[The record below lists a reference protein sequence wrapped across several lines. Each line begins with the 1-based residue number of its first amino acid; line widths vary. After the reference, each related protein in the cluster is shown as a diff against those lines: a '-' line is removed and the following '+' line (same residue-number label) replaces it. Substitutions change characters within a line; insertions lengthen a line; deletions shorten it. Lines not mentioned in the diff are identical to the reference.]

1 VVASAAFVVLW
12 GYVFLYDAF
21 VQRRW
26 LHVITFIG
34 VTLVWAAIQEA
45 ARRKSDSI
53 DYSSR

>member
-53 DYSSR
+53 DYRSR